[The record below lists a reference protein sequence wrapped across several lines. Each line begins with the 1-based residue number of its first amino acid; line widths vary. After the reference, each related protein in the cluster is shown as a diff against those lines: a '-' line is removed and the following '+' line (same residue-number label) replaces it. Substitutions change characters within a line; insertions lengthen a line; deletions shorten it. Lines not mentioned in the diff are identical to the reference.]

1 MAEQP
6 TEKTCAKCGETKP
19 LEEYH
24 RNKRRTDG
32 RYPYCKPCKSADDRA
47 YREKNRDAI
56 AERMRRYYEEN
67 REAIAERERSY
78 REENRD
84 AIAAR
89 KRRWQEENRE
99 ALAEYKRRYREEN
112 REAIAERMRRYN
124 EENPHVQ
131 WTSGYRFRAAKYGFP
146 LMIEDFTKA
155 DVIAKYGDHCAYCE
169 TGEFEELE
177 HYTPVK
183 AGGPHTL
190 ENVRPS
196 CSACNRAKSDAD
208 PEEWLAEQAEFD
220 ALTEEEQNALIDAEI
235 ARWIDSDDTE

>member
-1 MAEQP
+1 MTEQP

-47 YREKNRDAI
+47 YREKNRD
-56 AERMRRYYEEN
+56 
-67 REAIAERERSY
+67 
-78 REENRD
+78 
-84 AIAAR
+84 
-89 KRRWQEENRE
+89 
-99 ALAEYKRRYREEN
+99 
-112 REAIAERMRRYN
+112 AIAERMRRYN